1 MDTDID
7 NTVNDII
14 SQLKTSSLS
23 NNSTQKEDVK
33 LTKDNLEEF
42 ILTNTGKLVTKS
54 LGLIDNIESFVST
67 SPEPDD
73 VTALSELIKAAT
85 SAVESLNKIYI
96 ADSKNENQMKIKK
109 LDIAAKEK
117 LSLMDN
123 QTKILLSRED
133 IMKALINTSDVI
145 DV

>member
-23 NNSTQKEDVK
+23 NTSPQKEDVK

-96 ADSKNENQMKIKK
+96 ADSKNDNQMKIKK

-133 IMKALINTSDVI
+133 IMKALINPSDVI

>member
-23 NNSTQKEDVK
+23 NASPQKEEVK

-42 ILTNTGKLVTKS
+42 ILTNSGKLVTKS

-73 VTALSELIKAAT
+73 VAALSELIKAAA

-96 ADSKNENQMKIKK
+96 ADSKNDNQMKMKK
-109 LDIAAKEK
+109 LDIAAREK

-133 IMKALINTSDVI
+133 IMKALINPNDVI

>member
-23 NNSTQKEDVK
+23 NALPQKEEVK

-42 ILTNTGKLVTKS
+42 ILTNSGKLVTKS

-73 VTALSELIKAAT
+73 VAALSELIKAAA

-96 ADSKNENQMKIKK
+96 ADSKNDNQMKMKK
-109 LDIAAKEK
+109 LDIAAREK
-117 LSLMDN
+117 LSLIDN

-133 IMKALINTSDVI
+133 IMKALINTNDVI

>member
-23 NNSTQKEDVK
+23 NTSPQKEDVK

>member
-23 NNSTQKEDVK
+23 NTSPQKEEVK

-42 ILTNTGKLVTKS
+42 ILTNSGKLVTKS

-73 VTALSELIKAAT
+73 VAALSELIKAAA

-96 ADSKNENQMKIKK
+96 ADSKNDNQMKMKK
-109 LDIAAKEK
+109 LDIAAREK

-133 IMKALINTSDVI
+133 IMKALINPSDVI

>member
-23 NNSTQKEDVK
+23 NTSPQKEDVK

-117 LSLMDN
+117 LSIMDN

-133 IMKALINTSDVI
+133 IMKALINSSDVI

>member
-1 MDTDID
+1 MDNDID
-7 NTVNDII
+7 DTVNDIL
-14 SQLKTSSLS
+14 SQLKANSLP
-23 NNSTQKEDVK
+23 TTPKEDEVV

-42 ILTNTGKLVTKS
+42 ILKSSGKLVTKS
-54 LGLIDNIESFVST
+54 LGLIDSIESFVST

-73 VTALSELIKAAT
+73 VAALSELIKAAS

-96 ADSKNENQMKIKK
+96 SDSKNENQMKMKQ
-109 LDIAAKEK
+109 LDIAAREK
-117 LSLMDN
+117 LSIMDN

-133 IMKALINTSDVI
+133 IMKALVNTTDVI

>member
-14 SQLKTSSLS
+14 SQLRTSSLS
-23 NNSTQKEDVK
+23 NTSPQKEDVK

-96 ADSKNENQMKIKK
+96 ADSRNENQMKIKK

-133 IMKALINTSDVI
+133 IMKALINTNDVI

>member
-23 NNSTQKEDVK
+23 NTLPQKEEVK

-133 IMKALINTSDVI
+133 IMKALINSSDVI

>member
-1 MDTDID
+1 MDNDID
-7 NTVNDII
+7 DTVNDIL
-14 SQLKTSSLS
+14 SQLKASSIPV
-23 NNSTQKEDVK
+23 TPKEDEVV

-42 ILTNTGKLVTKS
+42 ILKSSGKLVTKS
-54 LGLIDNIESFVST
+54 LGLIDDIQAFVST

-73 VTALSELIKAAT
+73 VAALSELIKAAS

-96 ADSKNENQMKIKK
+96 ADNKNENQMKMKQ

-117 LSLMDN
+117 LSIMDN

-133 IMKALINTSDVI
+133 IMKAIVNTSDVI

>member
-23 NNSTQKEDVK
+23 NTSPQKEDVK

-109 LDIAAKEK
+109 LDIAAREK

-133 IMKALINTSDVI
+133 IMKALINPSDVI

>member
-23 NNSTQKEDVK
+23 NTSTQKEDVK

-96 ADSKNENQMKIKK
+96 ADSKNDNQMKIKK

-133 IMKALINTSDVI
+133 IMKALINPSDVI

>member
-133 IMKALINTSDVI
+133 IMKALINSSDVI

>member
-23 NNSTQKEDVK
+23 NASPQKEEVK

-42 ILTNTGKLVTKS
+42 ILTNSGKLVTKS

-73 VTALSELIKAAT
+73 VAALSELIKAAA

-96 ADSKNENQMKIKK
+96 ADSKNDNQMKMKK
-109 LDIAAKEK
+109 LDIAAREK

-133 IMKALINTSDVI
+133 IMKALINTNDVI

>member
-23 NNSTQKEDVK
+23 NTSPQKEDIK

-42 ILTNTGKLVTKS
+42 ILTNSGKLVTKS

-109 LDIAAKEK
+109 LDIAAREK
-117 LSLMDN
+117 LSVMDN

>member
-23 NNSTQKEDVK
+23 NTSPQKEDVK

-133 IMKALINTSDVI
+133 IMKALINSSDVI

>member
-1 MDTDID
+1 MDNDID
-7 NTVNDII
+7 DTVNDIL
-14 SQLKTSSLS
+14 SQLKASSIPV
-23 NNSTQKEDVK
+23 TPKEDEVV

-42 ILTNTGKLVTKS
+42 ILKSSGKLVTKS
-54 LGLIDNIESFVST
+54 LGLIDDIQAFVST

-73 VTALSELIKAAT
+73 VAALSELIKAAS

-96 ADSKNENQMKIKK
+96 ADNKNENQMKMKQ

-117 LSLMDN
+117 LSIMDN

-133 IMKALINTSDVI
+133 IMKAIVNAPDVI

>member
-23 NNSTQKEDVK
+23 NTSTQKEDVK

-133 IMKALINTSDVI
+133 IMKALINPSDVI

>member
-23 NNSTQKEDVK
+23 NTSPQKEEVK

-42 ILTNTGKLVTKS
+42 ILTNSGKLVTKS

-73 VTALSELIKAAT
+73 VPEIEDE
-85 SAVESLNKIYI
+85 SAEPV
-96 ADSKNENQMKIKK
+96 Q
-109 LDIAAKEK
+109 
-117 LSLMDN
+117 
-123 QTKILLSRED
+123 
-133 IMKALINTSDVI
+133 
-145 DV
+145 

>member
-23 NNSTQKEDVK
+23 NASPQKEEVK

-42 ILTNTGKLVTKS
+42 ILTNSGKLVTKS

-73 VTALSELIKAAT
+73 VAALSELIKAAA

-96 ADSKNENQMKIKK
+96 ADSKNDNQMKMKK
-109 LDIAAKEK
+109 LDIAAREK

-133 IMKALINTSDVI
+133 IMKALINPSDVI

>member
-23 NNSTQKEDVK
+23 NALPQKEEVK

-42 ILTNTGKLVTKS
+42 ILTNSGKLVTKS
-54 LGLIDNIESFVST
+54 LGLIDNIESYVST

-73 VTALSELIKAAT
+73 VAALSELIKAAT

-96 ADSKNENQMKIKK
+96 ADSKNDNQMKMKK
-109 LDIAAKEK
+109 LDIAAREK
-117 LSLMDN
+117 LSLIDN

-133 IMKALINTSDVI
+133 IMKALINTNDVI

>member
-23 NNSTQKEDVK
+23 NTSPQKEDVK

-133 IMKALINTSDVI
+133 IMKALINPSDVI